1 MHSTAIIITIAIVI
15 LCLTFDFINGF
26 NDTATAVATTIT
38 TRALKPKTAIIL
50 CAVFN
55 FIGAFTGT
63 AVAKTVGDDIVSHKY
78 MPQWVLI
85 GVLIAC
91 IIWNIITWY
100 FGIPSSSSHALIG
113 SLIGGGIAFN
123 RAFSVVQWGN
133 VFNHVIIW
141 LVLGPATGFVLG
153 YIIMVALNWI
163 LRPLKPR
170 MVNRLFQKLQIIA
183 SAFMALNH
191 GGNDAQKSMGII
203 TLALLS
209 GGFISTFDVPIWVIA
224 ACAMAMALGT
234 SIGGKKI
241 IKTMGSGM
249 AKLTP
254 VSGFAAQVGAATSIL
269 GATLFDA
276 PVSTTQVITTTIM
289 GVGASK
295 NIKSVKWGV
304 AKNIIWTW
312 ILTVPLSAI
321 ISGITVE
328 ILKLFIV

>member
-1 MHSTAIIITIAIVI
+1 MPSTAVIITIAIVI
-15 LCLTFDFINGF
+15 LALSFDFINGF
-26 NDTATAVATTIT
+26 HDTATAVATTIT
-38 TRALKPKTAIIL
+38 TRALKPKTAILL
-50 CAVFN
+50 CATFN
-55 FIGAFTGT
+55 FLGAFMGT
-63 AVAKTVGDDIVSHKY
+63 AVAKTVGDDIVSHNY

-91 IIWNIITWY
+91 IVWNIITWY

-113 SLIGGGIAFN
+113 SLIGGGIVYN
-123 RAFSVVQWGN
+123 RSFHVVQWAN
-133 VFNHVIIW
+133 VFDHVIVW
-141 LVLGPATGFVLG
+141 LVLGPAIGFVLG
-153 YIIMVALNWI
+153 YIVMVILNWI
-163 LRPLKPR
+163 LKPFKPR
-170 MVNRLFQKLQIIA
+170 GINKLFQKLQILA

-191 GGNDAQKSMGII
+191 GANDAQKSMGII
-203 TLALLS
+203 TMALLS
-209 GGFISTFDVPIWVIA
+209 GGLISTFEVPTWVIA
-224 ACAMAMALGT
+224 GCALAMALGT

-254 VSGFAAQVGAATSIL
+254 VGGFAAQMGAATSIL

-304 AKNIIWTW
+304 AKNIIWAW

-321 ISGITVE
+321 IAGVVVE
-328 ILKLFIV
+328 LLKIIM

>member
-1 MHSTAIIITIAIVI
+1 MPSTAIIITIAIVV
-15 LCLTFDFINGF
+15 LALSFDFINGF
-26 NDTATAVATTIT
+26 HDTATAVATTIT
-38 TRALKPKTAIIL
+38 TRALKPKTAILL
-50 CAVFN
+50 CAIFN
-55 FIGAFTGT
+55 FLGAFMGT
-63 AVAKTVGDDIVSHKY
+63 AVAKTVGDDIVSHNY

-85 GVLIAC
+85 GVLISC

-113 SLIGGGIAFN
+113 SLIGGGIVYN
-123 RAFSVVQWGN
+123 RSFHVVQWAN
-133 VFNHVIIW
+133 VFDHVIVW
-141 LVLGPATGFVLG
+141 LVLGPAIGFVLG
-153 YIIMVALNWI
+153 YIVMVILNWI
-163 LRPLKPR
+163 LKPFKPR
-170 MVNRLFQKLQIIA
+170 GINKLFQKLQILA

-191 GGNDAQKSMGII
+191 GANDAQKSMGII
-203 TLALLS
+203 TMALLS
-209 GGFISTFDVPIWVIA
+209 GGLISTFEVPTWVIA
-224 ACAMAMALGT
+224 GCALAMALGT

-249 AKLTP
+249 AKLAP
-254 VSGFAAQVGAATSIL
+254 VGGFAAQMGAATSIL

-304 AKNIIWTW
+304 AKNIIWAW

-321 ISGITVE
+321 IAGVVVE
-328 ILKLFIV
+328 LLKIIM

>member
-1 MHSTAIIITIAIVI
+1 MPSTAIIITIAIVV
-15 LCLTFDFINGF
+15 LALSFDFINGF
-26 NDTATAVATTIT
+26 HDTATAVATTIT
-38 TRALKPKTAIIL
+38 TRALKPKTAILL
-50 CAVFN
+50 CAIFN
-55 FIGAFTGT
+55 FLGAFMGT
-63 AVAKTVGDDIVSHKY
+63 AVAKTVGDDIVSHNY

-85 GVLIAC
+85 GVLISC

-113 SLIGGGIAFN
+113 SLIGGGIVYN
-123 RAFSVVQWGN
+123 RSFHVVQWAN
-133 VFNHVIIW
+133 VFDHVIVW
-141 LVLGPATGFVLG
+141 LVLGPAIGFVLG
-153 YIIMVALNWI
+153 YIVMVILNWI
-163 LRPLKPR
+163 LKPFKPR
-170 MVNRLFQKLQIIA
+170 GINKLFQKLQILA

-191 GGNDAQKSMGII
+191 GANDAQKSMGII
-203 TLALLS
+203 TMALLS
-209 GGFISTFDVPIWVIA
+209 GGLISTFEVPTWVIA
-224 ACAMAMALGT
+224 GCALAMALGT

-254 VSGFAAQVGAATSIL
+254 VGGFAAQMGAATSIL

-304 AKNIIWTW
+304 AKNIIWAW

-321 ISGITVE
+321 IAGVVVE
-328 ILKLFIV
+328 LLKIIM

>member
-1 MHSTAIIITIAIVI
+1 MPSTAVIITIVIVI
-15 LCLTFDFINGF
+15 LSLTFDFINGF
-26 NDTATAVATTIT
+26 HDTATAVATTIT
-38 TRALKPKTAIIL
+38 TRALKPKTAILL
-50 CAVFN
+50 CAIFN
-55 FIGAFTGT
+55 FLGAFMGT
-63 AVAKTVGDDIVSHKY
+63 AVAKTVGDDIVNHEF

-85 GVLIAC
+85 GVLVAC
-91 IIWNIITWY
+91 IVWNLLTWY

-113 SLIGGGIAFN
+113 SLIGGGIAYN
-123 RAFSVVQWGN
+123 RTFSVVQWAN
-133 VFNHVIIW
+133 VFDHVIVW
-141 LVLGPATGFVLG
+141 LVLGPAIGFVLG

-163 LRPLKPR
+163 LKPLKPR
-170 MVNRLFQKLQIIA
+170 FVNRLFQKLQIIA

-203 TLALLS
+203 TMALLS
-209 GGFISTFDVPIWVIA
+209 GGLIGTFEVPTWVIG
-224 ACAMAMALGT
+224 ACALAMALGT

-254 VSGFAAQVGAATSIL
+254 VGGFAAQMGAATSIL
-269 GATLFDA
+269 GATIFDA

-304 AKNIIWTW
+304 AKNIIWAW
-312 ILTVPLSAI
+312 ILTIPLSAVIAGI
-321 ISGITVE
+321 IVE
-328 ILKLFIV
+328 ILRLFIG

>member
-1 MHSTAIIITIAIVI
+1 
-15 LCLTFDFINGF
+15 
-26 NDTATAVATTIT
+26 
-38 TRALKPKTAIIL
+38 
-50 CAVFN
+50 
-55 FIGAFTGT
+55 
-63 AVAKTVGDDIVSHKY
+63 
-78 MPQWVLI
+78 
-85 GVLIAC
+85 
-91 IIWNIITWY
+91 
-100 FGIPSSSSHALIG
+100 
-113 SLIGGGIAFN
+113 
-123 RAFSVVQWGN
+123 
-133 VFNHVIIW
+133 
-141 LVLGPATGFVLG
+141 
-153 YIIMVALNWI
+153 MVALNWI

-203 TLALLS
+203 TMALLS
-209 GGFISTFDVPIWVIA
+209 GGLISTFDVPIWVIG

-254 VSGFAAQVGAATSIL
+254 VSGFAAQIGAATSIL

-304 AKNIIWTW
+304 AKNIIWAW
-312 ILTVPLSAI
+312 ILTVPLSAV
-321 ISGITVE
+321 ISGLIVE
-328 ILKLFIV
+328 ILKMFIA